1 MYGTVTVV
9 FKAFATIFVII
20 LHYCCMYSIIKFTCW
35 WNIKKTWFL
44 CSLSM
49 CFNTLSMCF
58 INLTDLFFFTFFS
71 QYFFIFFLFPPPF
84 FSLWQLKKISRSPL
98 IPLKKFRVPPSFRK
112 NNFAFPPKFYHSPP
126 GVNNDRSLTLGDF
139 TAKKRKIGK
148 GNLSLT
154 ENRLSRNEMWCV
166 SDNHNYMCHTCAKEL
181 LDSNFN

>member
-1 MYGTVTVV
+1 MVSHMNSLSCACTINVVHVIILSYMHLCLYGTVTVL

-49 CFNTLSMCF
+49 CFNTLSTCF
-58 INLTDLFFFTFFS
+58 INLTDLFFHFFFS
-71 QYFFIFFLFPPPF
+71 IFFYFFSFPLPF
-84 FSLWQLKKISRSPL
+84 FFLWQLKKISRSPL

-126 GVNNDRSLTLGDF
+126 L
-139 TAKKRKIGK
+139 A
-148 GNLSLT
+148 
-154 ENRLSRNEMWCV
+154 
-166 SDNHNYMCHTCAKEL
+166 
-181 LDSNFN
+181 